1 MNNRFFLASAALV
14 AGCVAA
20 SACATNEPF
29 SQLDGYRWNKVALN
43 TYDVTIVSVDG
54 TSYIQRNV
62 PIMIAPGQHKI
73 VVQGPRTAGFKFGAE
88 RTLELNVQPCT
99 RYWLEARKTTA
110 LSQDFEPA
118 VNYEEPIAGCN
129 RG

>member
-1 MNNRFFLASAALV
+1 MNNRVFLAPAALL
-14 AGCVAA
+14 AGCVVA

>member
-1 MNNRFFLASAALV
+1 MNNRSLFSAAALL
-14 AGCVAA
+14 AGCVVV
-20 SACATNEPF
+20 SACATSEPF
-29 SQLDGYRWNKVALN
+29 AQLDGYRWNKVALD

-62 PIMIAPGQHKI
+62 PIMIPPGQHKI
-73 VVQGPRTAGFKFGAE
+73 VVQGPRTAGFKFGAQ

-99 RYWLEARKTTA
+99 RYWLEARKTNA
-110 LSQDFEPA
+110 LAQDFEPA